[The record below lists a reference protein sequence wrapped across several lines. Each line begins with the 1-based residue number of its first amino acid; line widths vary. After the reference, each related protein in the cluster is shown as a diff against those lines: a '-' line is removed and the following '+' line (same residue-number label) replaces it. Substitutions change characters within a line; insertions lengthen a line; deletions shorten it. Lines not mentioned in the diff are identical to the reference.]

1 MEKYNTFVEESSLK
15 DTTLEVKESD
25 HNNSQ
30 VNNSYL
36 PLDSKINS
44 NILNLIFR
52 NQLSNDIC
60 LSIDKTKIITIGD
73 IINLLLEKLKVSKSE
88 SIIRLFFK
96 GRPLKNEENI
106 KDLGK
111 VIIINLENN
120 IFINYSLI
128 QF

>member
-15 DTTLEVKESD
+15 DTTLEVKEFD
-25 HNNSQ
+25 NNNSQ

-88 SIIRLFFK
+88 SVIRLFFK
-96 GRPLKNEENI
+96 GRPLKNEE
-106 KDLGK
+106 K
-111 VIIINLENN
+111 IIDI
-120 IFINYSLI
+120 SK
-128 QF
+128 